1 MVAPQLNGEV
11 AQLVWFR
18 AMVPP
23 DPTPCLPK
31 SSSGLPVGLEYPIT
45 YGTPSTYMLYVIHWL
60 PEEPD
65 VQFLKYSRGRAFY
78 QPKLV
83 SDISLFFHV
92 LLLFMCSFIFVLLF
106 MCSAIYF
113 CHLFLPFI
121 LPFISGI
128 YSGISDIFQGG
139 AILPAETWLFVHSGL
154 LPPSF

>member
-1 MVAPQLNGEV
+1 MVQDYGTPRPHPLPP
-11 AQLVWFR
+11 LV
-18 AMVPP
+18 
-23 DPTPCLPK
+23 LPL
-31 SSSGLPVGLEYPIT
+31 SSSGLPRGLGHPIT
-45 YGTPSTYMLYVIHWL
+45 YGTPSTYMLCVIHWL
-60 PEEPD
+60 SEEPD

-113 CHLFLPFI
+113 CHLFLAFI
-121 LPFISGI
+121 LA
-128 YSGISDIFQGG
+128 YLIFSRGG
-139 AILPAETWLFVHSGL
+139 AILPAETWLFVHSGS